1 MLNALASFLAA
12 QVALAVA
19 SEMLE
24 EIAETKRER
33 SLLGVL
39 TVFMAFS
46 VWAAWE
52 MLQVRQSL
60 HLTREME

>member
-1 MLNALASFLAA
+1 MLKALASFLAA

-39 TVFMAFS
+39 TLFTAFS

-52 MLQVRQSL
+52 MLQVRQNL
-60 HLTREME
+60 HLAKEL